1 MRCHTGASS
10 ANCVRADSHTLS
22 TPAHGKSQSRSN
34 KDEHGS
40 SGQDSG
46 WLTHHQPVA
55 SIDLY
60 LTCRIIAHVVNLLQ
74 RELNAAKDAVELTEQ
89 RRMTNRTGREKK
101 NEIAGRPTGRRRRRV
116 DSSFSRLLSLLLPLL
131 FLRSSPSSDRTSF
144 PMLSRLAPSCS
155 SRLARRL
162 NSASIGSPEG
172 EREGGGRK
180 KVAASGRLVHRECG
194 QM

>member
-1 MRCHTGASS
+1 MART
-10 ANCVRADSHTLS
+10 AD
-22 TPAHGKSQSRSN
+22 
-34 KDEHGS
+34 
-40 SGQDSG
+40 DSPDAG
-46 WLTHHQPVA
+46 HLIDCA

-89 RRMTNRTGREKK
+89 RRMTNRTGREK

-180 KVAASGRLVHRECG
+180 RSRRADG
-194 QM
+194 